1 MKLEIATA
9 QGCGHEQLR
18 KLLLEATEQ
27 LVGAGN
33 HILEPRL
40 RWGGQPILLADADL
54 RPVLVSFDPDSSEA
68 ALLNGLHGV
77 DHLRSA
83 LPWINQVYDTLQ
95 GQQQPARLVV
105 VGPEFPPGAV
115 AVLRGCAEL
124 NLFRYRTLSVNGES
138 GLWLEHLDGVSAT
151 VPARKPVHQ
160 VDADTLPQQA
170 SNDILPALSEAESA
184 YFQQL

>member
-1 MKLEIATA
+1 MKLKIATA
-9 QGCGHEQLR
+9 QGCDHEQLR
-18 KLLLEATEQ
+18 NLLLAAAEQ
-27 LVGAGN
+27 LVGAGS

-40 RWGGQPILLADADL
+40 RWEGQPILLADADL
-54 RPVLVSFDPDSSEA
+54 RPVLVSFDPGSSET

-115 AVLRGCAEL
+115 AVLHGCAEL
-124 NLFRYRTLSVNGES
+124 NLFRYRTLSVNGET
-138 GLWLEHLDGVSAT
+138 GLWLERLDAVAAT
-151 VPARKPVHQ
+151 EPARKPVQQ
-160 VDADTLPQQA
+160 VDVGALPQQA
-170 SNDILPALSEAESA
+170 SNDILPALSDAESA